1 MSLIASCTLYNLL
14 IGKLD
19 QTFSAGFSSRS
30 ILNTVENWSLTDFIQ
45 PTTCKLQD
53 KKKQYS
59 CQPNNGYDNYVKLIQ
74 ILQ

>member
-14 IGKLD
+14 KGKLD

-53 KKKQYS
+53 K
-59 CQPNNGYDNYVKLIQ
+59 NNN
-74 ILQ
+74 ILVNQTMAMIIT

>member
-53 KKKQYS
+53 K
-59 CQPNNGYDNYVKLIQ
+59 NNN
-74 ILQ
+74 ILVNQTMAMIIT

>member
-53 KKKQYS
+53 K
-59 CQPNNGYDNYVKLIQ
+59 NNN
-74 ILQ
+74 ILVNKTMAMIIT